1 MSANTQQSNDL
12 PREQSVKSPEQD
24 LSPEG
29 SAASARLC
37 RAVLQAQAQDVSTDS
52 VDDPIQHG
60 GCGSGRDLKRAEE
73 QPLKA
78 LLLDVTECN
87 QQTQTHMQV

>member
-12 PREQSVKSPEQD
+12 PQEQSVKSPQQD

-29 SAASARLC
+29 SAVSARLC
-37 RAVLQAQAQDVSTDS
+37 HAVLQAQAQDVSTDS
-52 VDDPIQHG
+52 VGDLIQRG
-60 GCGSGRDLKRAEE
+60 GCGSGRDLKRAKE

-78 LLLDVTECN
+78 RLLNVTECN